1 MTFNKKRESGI
12 PVGRKTDPLKPT
24 RSWWLE
30 AAKPD
35 APREVFT
42 QALEAELPRLSP
54 RSEMPRG
61 GVVPRTITRWQ

>member
-12 PVGRKTDPLKPT
+12 PIGRKADPPKPT
-24 RSWWLE
+24 RSWW
-30 AAKPD
+30 ADGAKPD

-61 GVVPRTITRWQ
+61 GVVPRTMSKYQ